1 MSLNS
6 AAKPVLEKAKKQEK
20 EYKWLEAARLYE
32 KALDPERSPG
42 LPITEAWQNIGYC
55 YSRASQQVQDIEEFK
70 RLRNLA
76 VEAYRNAAQLLESEK
91 ESKDRCKG
99 ALCDAMAEYTSSWLT
114 SDSSER
120 REKLEKCFRVVS
132 KNLKALKI
140 PAEKLEFVQTCS
152 NILLCL
158 IERPYLASTSSEKLK
173 TALEGIDFINEVIS
187 FLSKVEKKDEHLLA
201 HSAAGLQNWYAANIV
216 DREERRKELAD
227 KSLSHSKKALTL
239 SKQVD
244 DPYYK
249 AMSRWAAALTTLFFT
264 NKIELSLQY
273 SREMLQQGSTA
284 KDNYLE
290 GIAYYLLAF
299 TTDWIIKREADPEIR
314 KKKCREIIDY
324 AEKAVHYLQPV
335 CQDRIIAET
344 YQYYTDGY
352 ISLANE
358 EAEPEE
364 KRALLNR
371 AAMIGRE
378 GLKYAVSS
386 DSPDA
391 MASILHALSKA
402 LHFYSNLESGIDRK
416 IELIDE
422 ALIHRKEYIKIVRK
436 NFPSNDWV
444 IGVGKYYEGLVEAEL
459 ARLKTEENEKTAL
472 LETAASDMEDGV
484 SRCKKWVSSR
494 PTPSIVVTTAGFED
508 TFGGLLNELYLLTG
522 NKEKLSLAI
531 DSYSDAA
538 QKFKEADLPSR
549 VAESYWKIARNKDS
563 LGRYEGAAQNF
574 EDALTYYKAAAEKLH
589 QFADFYMDYATY
601 MEAWSEIEK
610 AKSAHRHEKYTSAMG
625 HYEKSANLLQQS
637 KLWNHLS
644 LNFYAWSRLEQA
656 EDLSRK
662 EGSGDP
668 IASFKQAARL
678 FEEARKSIEDAR
690 AQLGRAQDRDEE
702 EMSRKIAHL
711 SYTRV
716 EYCLGRITVEE
727 AKVLDSQG
735 DHAAS
740 SEKYASA
747 VKRFQRAS
755 HTMENEPDRLELQ
768 PIILLCQAWQN
779 MTQAEAEASPDL
791 YLEASRLFDE
801 AKEHS
806 FNEKA
811 KLLALGHSRFCKALE
826 AGARFEDTRDKT
838 LHLAATQHLESAA
851 NYYIKAGFKTASEY
865 AIATQRFL
873 DGYVYTDN
881 ATKETDPEKKA
892 RFYLMAEKV
901 LQSSAKLYSQAKHP
915 EKNVQVQRLLDEVR
929 EKRELA
935 ASLTEV
941 LHAPAITSSTASF
954 VTPTP
959 TTENAVG
966 LERFEHA
973 NIQGHISVG
982 EEIAMDEDLEIQLDL
997 VNVAKNFGL
1006 LVRID
1011 NIVPEGFKMTQTVP
1025 EYTVDARSIN
1035 LEGKRFEPLK
1045 VESIKVSA
1053 RATDFG
1059 IFKVNPQVI
1068 YIDETGQFRTCVP
1081 EAAHI
1086 KVLPAGRVEATQ
1098 VKMSP
1103 TGRVLAEI
1111 AGKYELVYVDLLK
1124 EHPQAPRNESRVAVA
1139 QIGLSTSGDVL
1150 GEFYEEK
1157 APGLFGLRQDKVEL
1171 VRSKV
1176 RTMIEDAHEK
1186 KVDILLF
1193 PELTIDLAYNELM
1206 EDVTSLA
1213 KAYEMY
1219 IIPGSYHDQQ
1229 TKRNISLVIGPE
1241 GILWRQEKHIPA
1253 TIQHEGKRFT
1263 EGIDTDIP
1271 PRKTIIC
1278 NTKYGRIAIMICRDF
1293 LDMDLRVELKNFEPP
1308 VDLVFNPAF
1317 TPVTADFRAAHFDA
1331 RRSIYTYCFF
1341 ANVAEFGD
1349 SFIYTPEKERVE
1361 RNIPGK
1367 TEGLIYKDVDI
1378 FSLRSER
1385 KKWEKEQ
1392 KRFIQSTR

>member
-1 MSLNS
+1 MNS
-6 AAKPVLEKAKKQEK
+6 AATPILEKAKKQEK
-20 EYKWLEAARLYE
+20 KHKWLEAARLYQE
-32 KALDPERSPG
+32 ALDPNRGFDSPIAPIWRSLG
-42 LPITEAWQNIGYC
+42 NC
-55 YSRASQQVQDIEEFK
+55 YSRASQQVLDSDEFK

-76 VEAYRNAAQLLESEK
+76 VEAYRKAAQLYDDGK
-91 ESKDRCKG
+91 TSKDRSQG
-99 ALCDAMAEYTSSWLT
+99 ALCGAMAEYTSSWLT

-120 REKLEKCFRVVS
+120 REKLAKCFSVVS
-132 KNLKALKI
+132 KSLRALKTST
-140 PAEKLEFVQTCS
+140 EQSEFVQTCCS
-152 NILLCL
+152 ILLCL
-158 IERPYLASTSSEKLK
+158 VERPYVASTSSEKLK
-173 TALEGIDFINEVIS
+173 TALEGINFINEVIS
-187 FLSKVEKKDEHLLA
+187 LLSKSESKEEQLLA

-216 DREERRKELAD
+216 EQEERRKALAD
-227 KSLSHSKKALTL
+227 NSLAHSRKALTL

-244 DPYYK
+244 DPYCK
-249 AMSRWAAALTTLFFT
+249 AMSRWAAALATLFFT
-264 NKIELSLQY
+264 DKIALSLKY
-273 SREMLQQGSTA
+273 SNEMLQQGSTA
-284 KDNYLE
+284 RDNYLA

-299 TTDWIIKREADPEIR
+299 TTDWIIKREADPDVR
-314 KKKCREIIDY
+314 KKKCKEIIEY

-335 CQDRIIAET
+335 CQDLIIGET
-344 YQYYTDGY
+344 YQYYIEGY

-358 EAEPEE
+358 EVEPEE
-364 KRALLNR
+364 KRTLLNK

-378 GLKYAVSS
+378 GLKYAVRS

-391 MASILHALSKA
+391 LASILHALSKA

-422 ALIHRKEYIKIVRK
+422 ALIHRKEYIKLVRK

-444 IGVGKYYEGLVEAEL
+444 IGVGKYYQGLVEAEL
-459 ARLKTEENEKTAL
+459 ARLNTEKKEKIPL

-484 SRCKKWVSSR
+484 SRCKKWVASR
-494 PTPSIVVTTAGFED
+494 PTPSIVVTTAEFED
-508 TFGGLLNELYLLTG
+508 TFGGVLNELYLLTD
-522 NKEKLSLAI
+522 NKEKLNLAI
-531 DSYSDAA
+531 EFYGDAA

-549 VAESYWKIARNKDS
+549 VAESYWKMARNQDQ
-563 LGRYEGAAQNF
+563 LGRYESAAQNF
-574 EDALTYYKAAAEKLH
+574 ADAHAHYKAAAEKLH

-601 MEAWSEIEK
+601 MDAWSEIEH
-610 AKSAHRHEKYTSAMG
+610 AKSDHRHEQYTSAMG

-662 EGSGDP
+662 ENDGDP
-668 IASFKQAARL
+668 IASFQQAARL
-678 FEEARKSIEDAR
+678 FEEARKAIENAGT
-690 AQLGRAQDRDEE
+690 QLDRSEDRDEE

-716 EYCLGRITVEE
+716 EYCLGRIAVEE
-727 AKVLDSQG
+727 AKTLDGQG
-735 DHAAS
+735 DHAGS
-740 SEKYASA
+740 SDKYAAA
-747 VKRFQRAS
+747 VRRFQRAS
-755 HTMENEPDRLELQ
+755 QVMDAESDRLELK
-768 PIILLCQAWQN
+768 PIILLCQAWKT

-801 AKEHS
+801 AKDHS

-826 AGARFEDTRDKT
+826 AGARFEDTRDKA

-865 AIATQRFL
+865 AVATQRFL
-873 DGYVYTDN
+873 DGYIYTDS
-881 ATKETDPEKKA
+881 ATKETDPEKRAK
-892 RFYLMAEKV
+892 FYLMAEKV
-901 LQSSAKLYSQAKHP
+901 LQSSARLYTHAKHP
-915 EKNVQVQRLLDEVR
+915 EKTVQVQRLLDEVR

-954 VTPTP
+954 VTPAP

-973 NIQGHISVG
+973 NIQGHISLG
-982 EEIAMDEDLEIQLDL
+982 EEMAMDEALEMQLDL
-997 VNVAKNFGL
+997 VNVAKHFGL

-1011 NIVPEGFKMTQTVP
+1011 NIVPEGFKMTETVP
-1025 EYTVDARSIN
+1025 KYTVDARSIN
-1035 LEGKRFEPLK
+1035 LGGKRFEPLK
-1045 VESIKVSA
+1045 VESIKVLA

-1081 EAAHI
+1081 DAVHI
-1086 KVLPAGRVEATQ
+1086 KVLPAGRRETAQ
-1098 VKMSP
+1098 VKAAP

-1111 AGKYELVYVDLLK
+1111 AGKYELVYVDWLK
-1124 EHPQAPRNESRVAVA
+1124 EHPEAPRNESRVAVA

-1157 APGLFGLRQDKVEL
+1157 APGLFGLRPDKVAT

-1176 RTMIEDAHEK
+1176 KAMIEDAHEK
-1186 KVDILLF
+1186 QVDILLF
-1193 PELTIDLAYNELM
+1193 PELTIDLAYGELM
-1206 EDVTSLA
+1206 DEVTSLA
-1213 KAYEMY
+1213 KAHDMY
-1219 IIPGSYHDQQ
+1219 IIPGSYHDQH

-1241 GILWRQEKHIPA
+1241 GILWQQEKHIPA
-1253 TIQHEGKRFT
+1253 TIHHEGKRFT
-1263 EGIDTDIP
+1263 EGIDTELP

-1367 TEGLIYKDVDI
+1367 TEGLIYKEVDI
-1378 FSLRSER
+1378 FSLRAER